1 MLNVCAQEAFLPKYN
16 TFARP
21 ILAFLLSIQK
31 PFLVE
36 IDLSGGPKDK
46 NEKINKTFWGLL
58 GSRHV
63 QTSLEIMWFILFL
76 LFGFRWFFGFF
87 VLFVLSFGV

>member
-1 MLNVCAQEAFLPKYN
+1 MRARGISSQIEYIRQTNIGLFVIDTKAFSSGN
-16 TFARP
+16 RP
-21 ILAFLLSIQK
+21 W
-31 PFLVE
+31 
-36 IDLSGGPKDK
+36 SGGPKNK
-46 NEKINKTFWGLL
+46 NRKINKTFWGLL

-63 QTSLEIMWFILFL
+63 QTSLEIMWLILFL